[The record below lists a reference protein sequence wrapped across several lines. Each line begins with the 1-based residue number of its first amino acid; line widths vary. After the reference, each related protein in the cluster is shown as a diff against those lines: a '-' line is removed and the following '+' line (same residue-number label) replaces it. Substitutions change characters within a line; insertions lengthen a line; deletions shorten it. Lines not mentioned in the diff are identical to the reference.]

1 MTTAPTKLVLQPR
14 DLQLLS
20 CLGEHSILDTDM
32 IHGRFFTGVSLRR
45 CQQRLALLQQQGLTR
60 TVALTLWSA
69 EASGCS
75 VPTVHSL
82 TERGAEAVEALT
94 GHHPP
99 RVSRGDPK
107 PEMIHHRLQIIRTK
121 LAIDDACNSLRVA
134 LPTWILEQD
143 RDHSASEKL
152 PPSHRR
158 ILYHAFPGPPKKT
171 TCQPDAAFRMSVPR
185 ELSNP
190 AAGSSDLIGFCE
202 IDCSSEGRKQI
213 AGKLP
218 GYAALISQRT
228 FQHYFPKS
236 DQAVVRL
243 FWVCRTWERIYSL
256 CERLKD
262 DPVAAYCRFT
272 TTADLTPA
280 TALTTPIWYATDGK
294 RREIIR
300 LPNR

>member
-1 MTTAPTKLVLQPR
+1 MTTAPTRLVLQQR

-20 CLGEHSILDTDM
+20 CLGEHGVLDTDM
-32 IHGRFFTGVSLRR
+32 IHARFFAGVSLRR
-45 CQQRLALLQQQGLTR
+45 CQQRLALLEKQGLTR
-60 TVALTLWSA
+60 TVPLTLWSA
-69 EASGCS
+69 DASGCS

-82 TERGAEAVEALT
+82 TERGVEAVEAMT
-94 GHHPP
+94 GHRPA

-107 PEMIHHRLQIIRTK
+107 PETIHHRLQIVRTK
-121 LAIDDACNSLRVA
+121 LTIDDACRSLNLA
-134 LPTWILEQD
+134 CPTWILEQD
-143 RDHSASEKL
+143 RDHSASDKL

-158 ILYHAFPGPPKKT
+158 ILYHAFLGPPKT
-171 TCQPDAAFRMSVPR
+171 TCQPDAVCRMSVPR
-185 ELSNP
+185 DLSNP
-190 AAGSSDLIGFCE
+190 AAGTSDLIGFFE

-228 FQHYFPKS
+228 FQRYFQKS
-236 DQAVVRL
+236 EQAIIRL
-243 FWVCRTWERIYSL
+243 FWVCHTWERIHSL

-262 DPVAAYCRFT
+262 DPVAPYCRFT
-272 TTADLTPA
+272 TARDLTPP
-280 TALTTPIWYATDGK
+280 TALTSPIWHATDGK